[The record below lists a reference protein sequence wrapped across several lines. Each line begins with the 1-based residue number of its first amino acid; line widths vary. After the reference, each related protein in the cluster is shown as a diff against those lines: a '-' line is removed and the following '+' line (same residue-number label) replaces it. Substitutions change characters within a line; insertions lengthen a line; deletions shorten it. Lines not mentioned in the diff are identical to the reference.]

1 MLIAAPT
8 NDSECSMRWK
18 PTMARP
24 ARGEIW
30 RVDLG
35 LSAKVRP
42 CLVMSDYPAENE
54 LALMLVIPHT
64 TAVRGNRWEFACIK
78 PFLKP
83 GVFHLQQIQPIS
95 LPKLEAKLG
104 SMTENELRGLGKQ
117 LAELLHLEA

>member
-1 MLIAAPT
+1 
-8 NDSECSMRWK
+8 
-18 PTMARP
+18 MARP

-35 LSAKVRP
+35 LTAKVRP

-64 TAVRGNRWEFACIK
+64 TAIRHNSWEFACAK

-95 LPKLEAKLG
+95 LSRFEAKLG
-104 SMTENELRGLGKQ
+104 VVTSDELKAIGRKLVHVLK
-117 LAELLHLEA
+117 LEL